1 MGPSPLH
8 RGREARASPQS
19 PEAQGL
25 WKVLPWDLGRD
36 SGRMVFTGRAAGLGG
51 AAAPTSC
58 QNKDQD
64 SECWVCPLW
73 AAWYTPPSPNQG
85 KATMR
90 VRCAQAMVLQ
100 QPSWMCLP
108 SRRPHLPPSL
118 HAECPAWTDFTAG
131 LPSALGPGWA
141 GCRLIQTPALVLV
154 RGTPASFRWRRETQG
169 SPWTRHWTARWG
181 LFLSASPHCPT
192 SNHLLAF
199 FKRGQGVSEH
209 RPAGLE
215 AKEAPWQ
222 LWVPLPRDSPT
233 AAPAHVRT
241 QVV

>member
-118 HAECPAWTDFTAG
+118 HAECPAWT
-131 LPSALGPGWA
+131 LGRCPAAIPLRSTQSPGW
-141 GCRLIQTPALVLV
+141 L
-154 RGTPASFRWRRETQG
+154 
-169 SPWTRHWTARWG
+169 
-181 LFLSASPHCPT
+181 
-192 SNHLLAF
+192 
-199 FKRGQGVSEH
+199 GVSVDRSGEWG
-209 RPAGLE
+209 AE
-215 AKEAPWQ
+215 
-222 LWVPLPRDSPT
+222 
-233 AAPAHVRT
+233 
-241 QVV
+241 QVVLLGWPLVGVLGISWSFHHLQSLHQLLMLCLRCQMAL

>member
-1 MGPSPLH
+1 MLGLPPLGGLVYSPL
-8 RGREARASPQS
+8 PQ
-19 PEAQGL
+19 PRQGHHEGQ
-25 WKVLPWDLGRD
+25 VC
-36 SGRMVFTGRAAGLGG
+36 SGHG
-51 AAAPTSC
+51 AAAAQLDVPAFQEATPATKPPCRVSC
-58 QNKDQD
+58 LD
-64 SECWVCPLW
+64 
-73 AAWYTPPSPNQG
+73 TG
-85 KATMR
+85 
-90 VRCAQAMVLQ
+90 AMN
-100 QPSWMCLP
+100 P
-108 SRRPHLPPSL
+108 R
-118 HAECPAWTDFTAG
+118 TDFTAG